1 MKTAFAFPSR
11 VASSC
16 GALFLAVVV
25 LAIGLA
31 PRPALASP
39 EDLFGYGA
47 RSPGMGAT
55 GPASAEGFEATYAN
69 PALLSRL
76 RDRKLSLGWQGATF
90 HLTAN
95 GPGLPGL
102 IPYDAA
108 KGVTIGVGLPLPFG
122 GILKDRIGAGLAFYT
137 PTQVLVRGNILY
149 PETPQFSLL
158 PDRAQLLA
166 IQLGLGLDVGYGIRV
181 GVGFS
186 TVAELLGTVVAAT
199 DATGHVGTR
208 VEDQLIAVYAPI
220 LGLSYDLP
228 LGKPHT
234 WRVGAT
240 YRGKLAASFLVSL
253 DGTKLTSL
261 NIPVLNIGGLAQYDP
276 AQIAVEA
283 AYDGKDLLVALGA
296 TYKRWSQY
304 PGPLEA
310 TLTCPGSDPTCSALT
325 PATIGYH
332 DTVAIHVGAD
342 HPMRFTPSLTAHVR
356 AGYFLEPT
364 PLPSSLPSSTAY
376 SPTTA
381 GIVSLPTRYYDA
393 TRHAITAGGGVDLS
407 RLGRASNASNAN
419 DASADAASET
429 PTITLDLYGQLH
441 LLQPRTMTFTPDATG
456 NAGTTSQASVGGHV
470 LLIGMVVGAKF

>member
-1 MKTAFAFPSR
+1 M
-11 VASSC
+11 
-16 GALFLAVVV
+16 V
-25 LAIGLA
+25 LATAVACPSLA
-31 PRPALASP
+31 LGSP
-39 EDLFGYGA
+39 EDIFGYGA

-55 GPASAEGFEATYAN
+55 GPASADGFEATYAN

-90 HLTAN
+90 HLTAD
-95 GPGLPGL
+95 GAGLPGL
-102 IPYDAA
+102 ISYDAA

-122 GILKDRIGAGLAFYT
+122 GILRDRVGVGLAFYT
-137 PTQVLVRGNILY
+137 PTQVLVRGNIRY

-166 IQLGLGLDVGYGIRV
+166 IQAGLGLDLGYGIRI
-181 GVGFS
+181 GAGFS

-220 LGLSYDLP
+220 FGVSYDLP
-228 LGKPHT
+228 IGKPRS

-240 YRGKLAASFLVSL
+240 FRGTLAASFLVSL

-276 AQIAVEA
+276 AQIAIEG
-283 AYDGKDLLVALGA
+283 AYDTRTLLVALGA

-304 PGPLEA
+304 PGPLEP
-310 TLTCPGSDPTCSALT
+310 TITCPASDAMCGALT

-342 HPMRFTPSLTAHVR
+342 RPIPVSQTLTAHVR

-376 SPTTA
+376 SPSTA
-381 GIVSLPTRYYDA
+381 GVVALPTRYYDA
-393 TRHAITAGGGVDLS
+393 TRHAITMGGGIDLS
-407 RLGRASNASNAN
+407 RRHGDGPA
-419 DASADAASET
+419 ET
-429 PTITLDLYGQLH
+429 PVVTLDLYGQLH
-441 LLQPRTMTFTPDATG
+441 LLQPRTMTYTPGPSGDPS
-456 NAGTTSQASVGGHV
+456 TTSQASVGGHV
-470 LLIGMVVGAKF
+470 LMAGMVVGAKF